1 MNFDLFKLFLP
12 FFVVSSHFKLIP
24 VFEIPPARLD
34 LDLDKPY
41 MFSLKGQAGLFFPFL
56 WLVKLRLRLQGPAAL
71 LHLLNTS
78 LEAPQVAA
86 LDHLVKEDLGHSGV
100 QQLQVIVE
108 TNQQPQ
114 PV

>member
-1 MNFDLFKLFLP
+1 MWGFT
-12 FFVVSSHFKLIP
+12 
-24 VFEIPPARLD
+24 
-34 LDLDKPY
+34 
-41 MFSLKGQAGLFFPFL
+41 
-56 WLVKLRLRLQGPAAL
+56 AL

-86 LDHLVKEDLGHSGV
+86 FDHLVKEHLGHSSF

-114 PV
+114 PAREDKGMLMEGRGEGATTKTPLQLEPRGHNHSSC

>member
-1 MNFDLFKLFLP
+1 MWGFT
-12 FFVVSSHFKLIP
+12 
-24 VFEIPPARLD
+24 
-34 LDLDKPY
+34 
-41 MFSLKGQAGLFFPFL
+41 
-56 WLVKLRLRLQGPAAL
+56 AL

-86 LDHLVKEDLGHSGV
+86 FDHLVKEHLGHSRF

-114 PV
+114 PAREDKGMLMEGRGEGATTKTPLQLEPRGHNHSSC

>member
-1 MNFDLFKLFLP
+1 MWGFTAF
-12 FFVVSSHFKLIP
+12 
-24 VFEIPPARLD
+24 
-34 LDLDKPY
+34 
-41 MFSLKGQAGLFFPFL
+41 
-56 WLVKLRLRLQGPAAL
+56 

-86 LDHLVKEDLGHSGV
+86 FDHLVKEHLGHSSF

-114 PV
+114 PAREDKGMLMEGREEGATTKTPLQLEPRGHNHSSC

>member
-1 MNFDLFKLFLP
+1 M
-12 FFVVSSHFKLIP
+12 
-24 VFEIPPARLD
+24 R
-34 LDLDKPY
+34 
-41 MFSLKGQAGLFFPFL
+41 GLT
-56 WLVKLRLRLQGPAAL
+56 AL

-86 LDHLVKEDLGHSGV
+86 FDHLVKEDLGHSSV

-114 PV
+114 PE